1 MHKNVIL
8 AGVGGQ
14 GILTLAAIIDYAAM
28 LSGLQIKQAEV
39 HGMSQRGGAVQSH
52 LRISDK
58 EIYSDLIP
66 KGKADLIISLELME
80 SLRYLPFLADDGI
93 IITANETVENIPNYP
108 EEEQIIQQIKN
119 SGFKHIFIDVRKTA
133 LEAGSAKVENVVMIG
148 LASKFL
154 GIEKKQFQKSLKELF
169 ADKGEDIIALNLKAF
184 DLGEAL
190 AVQVLLRGI

>member
-80 SLRYLPFLADDGI
+80 ALRYIPYLADDGI
-93 IITANETVENIPNYP
+93 IITATETAKNIPDYP
-108 EEEQIIQQIKN
+108 EEEQIIQQIKT
-119 SGFKHIFIDVRKTA
+119 SGFKHIFIDARKTA
-133 LEAGSAKVENVVMIG
+133 LKAGSAKVENVVMVG
-148 LASKFL
+148 LASRFL
-154 GIEKKQFQKSLKELF
+154 GIEKEQFQSSLKELF
-169 ADKGEDIIALNLKAF
+169 ATKGEDIIALNLKAF
-184 DLGEAL
+184 DLGDEL
-190 AVQVLLRGI
+190 AIKI

>member
-28 LSGLQIKQAEV
+28 LSGLKIKQAEV

-66 KGKADLIISLELME
+66 KGKADLILSLELME

-93 IITANETVENIPNYP
+93 IITANETVKNIPNYP

-133 LEAGSAKVENVVMIG
+133 LEAGSAKVENVVMVG

-154 GIEKKQFQKSLKELF
+154 GIEKKQFQNSLKELF
-169 ADKGEDIIALNLKAF
+169 VDKGEDIIALNLKAF

-190 AVQVLLRGI
+190 AVQV

>member
-80 SLRYLPFLADDGI
+80 ALRYIPYLAEDGI
-93 IITANETVENIPNYP
+93 IITATETVKNIPDYP
-108 EEEQIIQQIKN
+108 EEEQIIQQIKT
-119 SGFKHIFIDVRKTA
+119 SGFKHIFIDAREAA
-133 LEAGSAKVENVVMIG
+133 LKAGSAKVENVVMVG

-154 GIEKKQFQKSLKELF
+154 GIEKEQFQSSLKELF
-169 ADKGEDIIALNLKAF
+169 ATKGGDIIALNLKAF
-184 DLGEAL
+184 DLGEEL
-190 AVQVLLRGI
+190 AIKL

>member
-1 MHKNVIL
+1 MHKDVIL

-14 GILTLAAIIDYAAM
+14 GILTLAVIIDHAAM
-28 LSGLQIKQAEV
+28 QSGLQIKQAEV

-80 SLRYLPFLADDGI
+80 VLRYIPYLADDGI
-93 IITANETVENIPNYP
+93 IITATETVKNIPDYP
-108 EEEQIIQQIKN
+108 DEEHIMSQIKN
-119 SGFKHIFIDVRKTA
+119 SGFKHLFVDARKVAID
-133 LEAGSAKVENVVMIG
+133 AGNAKAENVVMVG
-148 LASKFL
+148 LAYKFL
-154 GIEKKQFQKSLKELF
+154 GIDKKQFQKSLQELF
-169 ADKGEDIIALNLKAF
+169 ADKGDDIIALNLKAF

-190 AVQVLLRGI
+190 ASKFNI

>member
-1 MHKNVIL
+1 MHRNVIL

-28 LSGLQIKQAEV
+28 LSGFHIKQAEV

-80 SLRYLPFLADDGI
+80 SLRYLPFLAKDGI
-93 IITANETVENIPNYP
+93 IITATETVKNIPDYP
-108 EEEQIIQQIKN
+108 EEEQIMQQIEN
-119 SGFKHIFIDVRKTA
+119 SGFKHIFIDARKTA
-133 LEAGSAKVENVVMIG
+133 QEAGSVRVENVVMVG

-154 GIEKKQFQKSLKELF
+154 GIKKEQFQNSLRELF
-169 ADKGEDIIALNLKAF
+169 ANKRDDIIALNLKAF
-184 DLGEAL
+184 DLGEEL
-190 AVQVLLRGI
+190 AVQS

>member
-1 MHKNVIL
+1 MHKNIIL

-14 GILTLAAIIDYAAM
+14 GVLTLAGIIDHAAM
-28 LSGLQIKQAEV
+28 ESGLQIKQAEV

-80 SLRYLPFLADDGI
+80 ALRYIPYLAEGGI
-93 IITANETVENIPNYP
+93 IITATETVKNIPNYP
-108 EEEQIIQQIKN
+108 EEEQIIDQIKN
-119 SGFKHIFIDVRKTA
+119 SGFKHIFIDARETA
-133 LEAGSAKVENVVMIG
+133 KQAGNVKAENVVMIG

-154 GIEKKQFQKSLKELF
+154 GIDKEQFENSLKELF
-169 ADKGEDIIALNLKAF
+169 ASKGDDIVALNLKAF
-184 DLGEAL
+184 NLGEEL
-190 AVQVLLRGI
+190 AVEL

>member
-1 MHKNVIL
+1 MHRNVIL

-14 GILTLAAIIDYAAM
+14 GILTLAAIVDYAAM
-28 LSGLQIKQAEV
+28 LSGFHIKQAEV

-80 SLRYLPFLADDGI
+80 SLRYLPFLSEDGI
-93 IITANETVENIPNYP
+93 IITATETVKNITDYP
-108 EEEQIIQQIKN
+108 EEEQIMQQIN
-119 SGFKHIFIDVRKTA
+119 DSGFKHIFIDARKTA
-133 LEAGSAKVENVVMIG
+133 LEAGSAKVENVVMVG

-154 GIEKKQFQKSLKELF
+154 GIEKKQFQNSLKELF
-169 ADKGEDIIALNLKAF
+169 ADKGDNIIALNLKAF
-184 DLGEAL
+184 DLGEEL
-190 AVQVLLRGI
+190 AVQV

>member
-1 MHKNVIL
+1 M
-8 AGVGGQ
+8 
-14 GILTLAAIIDYAAM
+14 
-28 LSGLQIKQAEV
+28 
-39 HGMSQRGGAVQSH
+39 
-52 LRISDK
+52 
-58 EIYSDLIP
+58 
-66 KGKADLIISLELME
+66 
-80 SLRYLPFLADDGI
+80 
-93 IITANETVENIPNYP
+93 ENIPNYP

>member
-1 MHKNVIL
+1 MHRNVIL

-14 GILTLAAIIDYAAM
+14 GILTLAAIVDYAAM
-28 LSGLQIKQAEV
+28 LSGFHIKQAEV

-80 SLRYLPFLADDGI
+80 SLRYLPFLSEDGI
-93 IITANETVENIPNYP
+93 IITATETVKNITDYP
-108 EEEQIIQQIKN
+108 EEEQIMQQIKD
-119 SGFKHIFIDVRKTA
+119 SGFKHIFIDARKTA
-133 LEAGSAKVENVVMIG
+133 LEAGSAKVENVVMVG

-154 GIEKKQFQKSLKELF
+154 GIEKKQFQNSLKELF
-169 ADKGEDIIALNLKAF
+169 ADKGDNIIALNLKAF
-184 DLGEAL
+184 DLGEEL
-190 AVQVLLRGI
+190 AVQV

>member
-80 SLRYLPFLADDGI
+80 ALRYIPYLADDGI
-93 IITANETVENIPNYP
+93 IITATETAKNIPDYP
-108 EEEQIIQQIKN
+108 EEEQIIQQIKT
-119 SGFKHIFIDVRKTA
+119 SGFKHIFIDARKTA
-133 LEAGSAKVENVVMIG
+133 LKAGSAKVENVVMVG

-154 GIEKKQFQKSLKELF
+154 GIEKEQFKNSLKELF
-169 ADKGEDIIALNLKAF
+169 ATKGEDIIALNLKAF
-184 DLGEAL
+184 DLGEEL
-190 AVQVLLRGI
+190 AIKL

>member
-66 KGKADLIISLELME
+66 MGKADLIISLELME
-80 SLRYLPFLADDGI
+80 ALRYIPYLADDGI
-93 IITANETVENIPNYP
+93 IITATETVKNISDYP
-108 EEEQIIQQIKN
+108 EEELIIQQIES
-119 SGFKHIFIDVRKTA
+119 SGYKHIFIDARKTA
-133 LEAGSAKVENVVMIG
+133 LKAGSAKVENVVMVG

-154 GIEKKQFQKSLKELF
+154 GIEKEQFQSSLKELF
-169 ADKGEDIIALNLKAF
+169 ATKGEDIIALNLKAF
-184 DLGEAL
+184 DLGDEL
-190 AVQVLLRGI
+190 AIKI

>member
-1 MHKNVIL
+1 MHKNIIL

-14 GILTLAAIIDYAAM
+14 GVLTLAGIIDHAAM
-28 LSGLQIKQAEV
+28 QSGLQIKQAEV

-80 SLRYLPFLADDGI
+80 VLRYIPYLAEGGI
-93 IITANETVENIPNYP
+93 IITATETVRNIPDYP
-108 EEEQIIQQIKN
+108 EEQQIIDQIKN
-119 SGFKHIFIDVRKTA
+119 SGFKHIFIDARETA
-133 LEAGSAKVENVVMIG
+133 KQAGNVKAENVVMVG

-154 GIEKKQFQKSLKELF
+154 GIEKEQLVNSLKELF
-169 ADKGEDIIALNLKAF
+169 ASKGDEIVAVNLKAF
-184 DLGEAL
+184 NLGEKLAL
-190 AVQVLLRGI
+190 QL

>member
-1 MHKNVIL
+1 MHKNIIL

-28 LSGLQIKQAEV
+28 KSGLQIKQAEV

-66 KGKADLIISLELME
+66 QGKADLILSLELME
-80 SLRYLPFLADDGI
+80 ALRYIPYLAEDGI
-93 IITANETVENIPNYP
+93 IITATETVKNISNYP
-108 EEEQIIQQIKN
+108 EEEEIMDQIKN
-119 SGFKHIFIDVRKTA
+119 SGFKHIFIDARETA
-133 LEAGSAKVENVVMIG
+133 KRAGNVKAENVVMIG

-154 GIEKKQFQKSLKELF
+154 GIEKEQFLNSLKELF
-169 ADKGEDIIALNLKAF
+169 VRKGDDVVALNLKAF
-184 DLGEAL
+184 KLGEEL
-190 AVQVLLRGI
+190 AVQL

>member
-66 KGKADLIISLELME
+66 KGKADLILSLELME

-93 IITANETVENIPNYP
+93 IITANETVKNIPNYP

-133 LEAGSAKVENVVMIG
+133 LEAGSAKVENVVMVG

-154 GIEKKQFQKSLKELF
+154 GIEKKQFQNSLKELF

-190 AVQVLLRGI
+190 AVQV

>member
-66 KGKADLIISLELME
+66 MGKADLIISLELME
-80 SLRYLPFLADDGI
+80 ALRYIPYLADDGI
-93 IITANETVENIPNYP
+93 IITATETVKNISDYP
-108 EEEQIIQQIKN
+108 EEELIIQQIES
-119 SGFKHIFIDVRKTA
+119 SGYKHIFIDARETA
-133 LEAGSAKVENVVMIG
+133 LKAGSAKVENVVMVG
-148 LASKFL
+148 LASRFL
-154 GIEKKQFQKSLKELF
+154 GIEKEQFQSSLKELF
-169 ADKGEDIIALNLKAF
+169 ATKGEDIIALNLKAF
-184 DLGEAL
+184 DLGDEL
-190 AVQVLLRGI
+190 AIKI

>member
-66 KGKADLIISLELME
+66 KGKADLVISLELME
-80 SLRYLPFLADDGI
+80 ALRYIPYLADYGI
-93 IITANETVENIPNYP
+93 IITATETVKNISDYP
-108 EEEQIIQQIKN
+108 EEELIIQQIES
-119 SGFKHIFIDVRKTA
+119 SGYKHIFIDARETA
-133 LEAGSAKVENVVMIG
+133 LKAGSAKVENVVMVG

-154 GIEKKQFQKSLKELF
+154 GIEKEQFKNSLKELF
-169 ADKGEDIIALNLKAF
+169 ATKGEDIIALNLKAF
-184 DLGEAL
+184 DLGEEL
-190 AVQVLLRGI
+190 AIKL

>member
-66 KGKADLIISLELME
+66 KGKADLILSLELME

-93 IITANETVENIPNYP
+93 IITANETVKNIPNYP

-154 GIEKKQFQKSLKELF
+154 GIEKKQFQNSLKELF

>member
-66 KGKADLIISLELME
+66 KGKADLVISLELME
-80 SLRYLPFLADDGI
+80 ALRYIPYLADDGI
-93 IITANETVENIPNYP
+93 IITATETVKNISDYP
-108 EEEQIIQQIKN
+108 EEELIIQQIES
-119 SGFKHIFIDVRKTA
+119 SGYKHIFIDARETA
-133 LEAGSAKVENVVMIG
+133 LKAGSAKVENVVMVG

-154 GIEKKQFQKSLKELF
+154 GIKKEQFQSSLKELL
-169 ADKGEDIIALNLKAF
+169 ATKGEDIIALNLKAF
-184 DLGEAL
+184 DLGEEL
-190 AVQVLLRGI
+190 AIKL

>member
-66 KGKADLIISLELME
+66 KGKADLVISLELME
-80 SLRYLPFLADDGI
+80 ALRYIPYLADDGI
-93 IITANETVENIPNYP
+93 IITATETVKNISDYP
-108 EEEQIIQQIKN
+108 EEELIIQQIES
-119 SGFKHIFIDVRKTA
+119 SGYKHIFIDARETA
-133 LEAGSAKVENVVMIG
+133 LKAGSAKVENVVMVG

-154 GIEKKQFQKSLKELF
+154 GIEKEQFQSSLKELF
-169 ADKGEDIIALNLKAF
+169 ATKGEDIIALNLKAF
-184 DLGEAL
+184 DLGEEL
-190 AVQVLLRGI
+190 AIKL

>member
-1 MHKNVIL
+1 MHKNIIL

-14 GILTLAAIIDYAAM
+14 GVLTLAGIIDHAAM
-28 LSGLQIKQAEV
+28 QSGLQIKQAEV

-80 SLRYLPFLADDGI
+80 VLRYIPYLAEGGI
-93 IITANETVENIPNYP
+93 IITATETVRNIPDYP
-108 EEEQIIQQIKN
+108 EEQQIIDQIKN
-119 SGFKHIFIDVRKTA
+119 SGFKHIFIDARETA
-133 LEAGSAKVENVVMIG
+133 KQAGNVKAENVVMVG

-154 GIEKKQFQKSLKELF
+154 GIEKEQLVHSLKELF
-169 ADKGEDIIALNLKAF
+169 ASKGDEIVAVNLKAF
-184 DLGEAL
+184 NFGEELAL
-190 AVQVLLRGI
+190 QL